1 MEKMT
6 ITRGLANLKLLDK
19 KIKKAIGNG
28 NYITFKIGQKA
39 SMDINPK
46 ADLQKVSDLIS
57 RRNTIKTAIMMSNAQ
72 TYVTVAGEKMTV
84 VEAIDRKTSIEL
96 DKLLLLK
103 LRHDREANADHIED
117 VNADMQRRLDRLLE
131 SSMGSDTDDKENKAI
146 VESFEKRNKAEAVDA
161 LGIDKV
167 IDEMETMIDEFDSE
181 VDLCLSES
189 NSLTS
194 IEV

>member
-39 SMDINPK
+39 SMDIDPK
-46 ADLQKVSDLIS
+46 ASLQKVSDLIS

>member
-96 DKLLLLK
+96 DKLLLQK
-103 LRHDREANADHIED
+103 LRYDREANADHIED